1 MFLLPFHLPGKS
13 RFPDGSFFSLV
24 LTWTA
29 FFVGGCFQ
37 PLVGQSGD
45 AARQPKPVPPMQA
58 IPLPY
63 DQVSLQHQGV
73 EKMRF
78 HFANTL
84 RRPFVFPIQGPSGRS
99 LTRMGH
105 PHDPVG
111 HSHHNSFWVSHYRV
125 NGFDFWGDRGADKG
139 VIRHDRVEKLE
150 DGDHHAAVISSGT
163 WLGPDQQVLLKE
175 KRRTALRPLEDG
187 SYLLLLDLHL
197 QAVLPEVTFGKTPFG
212 LVGVRMAKTLGVHDG
227 GGRILNS
234 EGSINE
240 EGVFWKP
247 AKWVDYAGLI
257 APERVEGITLMDHPA
272 NPNHPTVFHVRNDG
286 WMGASLT
293 FHEDRVLQ
301 KGEALQ
307 LRYGLLVHA
316 QWLDV
321 PRLDA
326 RYRAFAELPLHHFDP

>member
-1 MFLLPFHLPGKS
+1 M
-13 RFPDGSFFSLV
+13 
-24 LTWTA
+24 
-29 FFVGGCFQ
+29 
-37 PLVGQSGD
+37 
-45 AARQPKPVPPMQA
+45 
-58 IPLPY
+58 
-63 DQVSLQHQGV
+63 
-73 EKMRF
+73 
-78 HFANTL
+78 
-84 RRPFVFPIQGPSGRS
+84 
-99 LTRMGH
+99 
-105 PHDPVG
+105 
-111 HSHHNSFWVSHYRV
+111 
-125 NGFDFWGDRGADKG
+125 
-139 VIRHDRVEKLE
+139 IRHDRVEKLE

-301 KGEALQ
+301 KERHSSCATGCWFMPSGWMCRDWTPATGHSLSYHSITSIPESAQ
-307 LRYGLLVHA
+307 ASPSILRDGRSSNPLTMSIGRVPDGRHRATLPDPCPAGIVLYGHSTAWVG
-316 QWLDV
+316 
-321 PRLDA
+321 RGN
-326 RYRAFAELPLHHFDP
+326 RRGLPDGKW